1 MSYVFK
7 PILGFSLALAVLA
20 AACSAKVVPPI
31 QPVSQALTKQDP
43 PASPPAALMAADA
56 DFVAAMLAP

>member
-1 MSYVFK
+1 MSYIFK

-31 QPVSQALTKQDP
+31 QPVSQTPTARGPSASAPPVLT
-43 PASPPAALMAADA
+43 AADA
-56 DFVAAMLAP
+56 EFAAAMLAP